1 MQQRRLQRRL
11 SSRSRF
17 KESSS
22 TLHRLPPNLRAKVL
36 ETSTMVKE
44 YDTETGN
51 KIIND
56 YLILEEIGR
65 GTYGKVKLAQDLR
78 TNELVVRLW
87 GCWVQA
93 QGQLI

>member
-1 MQQRRLQRRL
+1 MQQRRLQRKL
-11 SSRSRF
+11 SSRSHS
-17 KESSS
+17 KESSNI
-22 TLHRLPPNLRAKVL
+22 LHRLPPNVRSKVV
-36 ETSTMVKE
+36 ETSTMLKE

-78 TNELVVRLW
+78 TNELVVRL
-87 GCWVQA
+87 GNGIIVP
-93 QGQLI
+93 GYG

>member
-1 MQQRRLQRRL
+1 MQPRRLQRRP

-17 KESSS
+17 RESSS

-36 ETSTMVKE
+36 ETYTMIKE

-78 TNELVVRLW
+78 TNELVVRQQSGL
-87 GCWVQA
+87 GLLGA
-93 QGQLI
+93 A